1 MIASVFTPNGIVV
14 ATASYDSFLEY
25 VEYENDT
32 VMSPINIEGL
42 THTYLFYRKYSLTFN
57 VLSSQL
63 QGVALVEKFE
73 DLSQKWNFTPPIVE
87 LMPYLKK
94 LLVDNHIQLIGI
106 VAGYDKDKNGKDV
119 PYVYQILGKNIR
131 RINIDNEGRINYN
144 CVYLEKYPI
153 IGKLLQQTKI
163 KNGDIWEECSDIKLR
178 CDLYSIKK
186 SLELC
191 QFLIRTNHY
200 VGNINSNS
208 YKCPLKADISI
219 ITKENVEVKLIDI

>member
-1 MIASVFTPNGIVV
+1 MIC
-14 ATASYDSFLEY
+14 
-25 VEYENDT
+25 
-32 VMSPINIEGL
+32 
-42 THTYLFYRKYSLTFN
+42 SLKITLKVYF
-57 VLSSQL
+57 S
-63 QGVALVEKFE
+63 AFFIC
-73 DLSQKWNFTPPIVE
+73 NFVT
-87 LMPYLKK
+87 
-94 LLVDNHIQLIGI
+94 
-106 VAGYDKDKNGKDV
+106 
-119 PYVYQILGKNIR
+119 
-131 RINIDNEGRINYN
+131 
-144 CVYLEKYPI
+144 
-153 IGKLLQQTKI
+153 KLLQQTKI